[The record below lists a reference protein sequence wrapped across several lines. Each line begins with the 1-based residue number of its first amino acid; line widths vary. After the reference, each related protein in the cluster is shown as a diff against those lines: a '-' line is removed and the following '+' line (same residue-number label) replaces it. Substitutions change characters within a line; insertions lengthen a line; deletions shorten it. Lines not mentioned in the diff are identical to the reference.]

1 MGLVLGEGGRGEV
14 RGGGMRKRSPTRS
27 KIIKDLQSETTAVSD
42 HITVCMLLRERT
54 SSSTQSASFVSKTDS
69 FKVSMIGLLRTRRH
83 FDMQQVQNVDAAVL
97 TCKNTTLALSLWAR
111 PPKMCTKS
119 CCDIKCNL

>member
-69 FKVSMIGLLRTRRH
+69 FKVSMIVWHRVRKLLAQDRLKLMLR
-83 FDMQQVQNVDAAVL
+83 Q
-97 TCKNTTLALSLWAR
+97 C
-111 PPKMCTKS
+111 
-119 CCDIKCNL
+119 

>member
-1 MGLVLGEGGRGEV
+1 MNRRPDGVGVGGGRKGGRMV

-54 SSSTQSASFVSKTDS
+54 SSSTQSASFVSKTDT
-69 FKVSMIGLLRTRRH
+69 FKVSMLR
-83 FDMQQVQNVDAAVL
+83 VDRA
-97 TCKNTTLALSLWAR
+97 
-111 PPKMCTKS
+111 TK
-119 CCDIKCNL
+119 L

>member
-1 MGLVLGEGGRGEV
+1 MGEGGRGGGI

-69 FKVSMIGLLRTRRH
+69 FKVSM
-83 FDMQQVQNVDAAVL
+83 
-97 TCKNTTLALSLWAR
+97 LSLCRAEKLLAGDR
-111 PPKMCTKS
+111 LKLMLRQC
-119 CCDIKCNL
+119 

>member
-69 FKVSMIGLLRTRRH
+69 FKVSMLR
-83 FDMQQVQNVDAAVL
+83 VDRA
-97 TCKNTTLALSLWAR
+97 
-111 PPKMCTKS
+111 TK
-119 CCDIKCNL
+119 L